1 MENIKPKWIF
11 RKGLERERCFS
22 LSKKW
27 GISPLLI
34 ALLHNRGIVEEDI
47 EKFIHPSSQDLHDPF
62 LMKDMDRAVERII
75 RGIHKKERILVYG
88 DYDADGIT
96 ATSLLLKF
104 LRDLK
109 ISGYFYIPHRQS
121 EGYGLNRGA
130 IRKASKENINLII
143 TCDCGISSMEEIEYA
158 YTLGMEVIITD
169 HHRTETPVSPK
180 IPVLNPHQPDCN
192 YPFKGLSGVGV
203 AFKLCQALVQK
214 MGIPRDCLNNYLD
227 LVALGTIGDI
237 VPLRGENRILVK
249 LGLERLNSSS
259 LSLGLRALI
268 KLVGL
273 EKKKLSERQVGY
285 ILAPRL
291 NACGRL
297 SLAKKGVDLIL
308 STTHQQAF
316 RLAKDLNRE
325 NTYRQR
331 IERRMRREADQIL
344 SISKQDWVI
353 VVAKKGWHPGVVG
366 LVASYIREKYLRPS
380 LVFSLDGKLARGSA
394 RSVPSFPI
402 FKALE
407 KCENLLQSFGGHKLA
422 AGMTLPVKN
431 IEPLKKRLNCL
442 AHDMLSPEDFSP
454 SYFIDAKVNL
464 DKLNKEIVEELEL
477 LAPYGSENP
486 LPLFLAERVHL
497 SSLEKIRRGIK
508 MRVASS
514 RGEEEFEA
522 IGFGLNK
529 EKELTSQKGTINIIY
544 TPRINQYRGEE
555 KIQLEIKDWQG
566 ENYG

>member
-1 MENIKPKWIF
+1 MIKSKWIF
-11 RKGLERERCFS
+11 KKGLEREKLLS

-34 ALLHNRGIVEEDI
+34 ALLHNRGIAEEDI
-47 EKFIHPSSQDLHDPF
+47 GKFIHPSLQDLYDPF
-62 LMKDMDRAVERII
+62 LMKDMDRAVKRII
-75 RGIHKKERILVYG
+75 KSIRKKERILIYG

-104 LRDLK
+104 LRDLE

-121 EGYGLNRGA
+121 EGYGLNKEA
-130 IRKASKENINLII
+130 VRKASKKNINLII
-143 TCDCGISSMEEIEYA
+143 TCDCGISSVEEVEYA
-158 YTLGMEVIITD
+158 YSLGMEVIITD
-169 HHRTETPVSPK
+169 HHRTETPISPK

-214 MGIPRDCLNNYLD
+214 MGISRDRLNNYLD

-237 VPLRGENRILVK
+237 VPLREENRILVK
-249 LGLERLNSSS
+249 LGLKMLNGSS
-259 LSLGLRALI
+259 LSLGLKALI

-273 EKKKLSERQVGY
+273 EGKEISERQVGY

-316 RLAKDLNRE
+316 RLARELNKE
-325 NTYRQR
+325 NIYRQR
-331 IERRMRREADQIL
+331 IERKMCQEVDQIL
-344 SISKQDWVI
+344 SAGKQDLVI
-353 VVAKKGWHPGVVG
+353 LVAKKGWHPGVVG
-366 LVASYIREKYLRPS
+366 LVASYIKEKYLRPS

-394 RSVPSFPI
+394 RSIPSFPI

-407 KCENLLQSFGGHKLA
+407 KCEDLLQSFGGHKLA
-422 AGMTLPVKN
+422 AGITLPVEN
-431 IEPLKKRLNCL
+431 IEPLRKRLNYL

-464 DKLNKEIVEELEL
+464 DKLNKEMVEELEL
-477 LAPYGSENP
+477 LAPYGSENS

-497 SSLEKIRRGIK
+497 SFPEKIKRGVK
-508 MRVASS
+508 LRVSS
-514 RGEEEFEA
+514 FEGKEEFEA

-529 EKELTSQKGTINIIY
+529 EEKFIAQKGIVSVLY
-544 TPRINQYRGEE
+544 TPRINQYRGEK
-555 KIQLEIKDWQG
+555 KIQLEIKNWQG
-566 ENYG
+566 ENYE